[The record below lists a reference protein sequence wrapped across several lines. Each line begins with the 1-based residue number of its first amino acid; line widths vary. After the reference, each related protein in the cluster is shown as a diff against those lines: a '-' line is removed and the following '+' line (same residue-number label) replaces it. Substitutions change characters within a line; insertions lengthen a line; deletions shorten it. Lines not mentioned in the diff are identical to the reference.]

1 MNTEII
7 TIADR
12 NSRAAVQKAAAM
24 LDDGALVAF
33 PTETVYGIGC
43 KADPACIG
51 RLDEVKDRQLG
62 KRYSLH
68 IGSHAQLKRY
78 VPHMSLR
85 ARKLVHNALPG
96 PVTVIFELRPE
107 DIAHVQKE
115 LTPEVADLIYTDG
128 TLGVRYP
135 DHAVASAVLAQ
146 TRKPIVAP
154 SANPSAKEPAKTL
167 EQVRDYFDG
176 RLDAIIDTPGPNCTY
191 NQSSTVVKVGKFNI
205 DIVRQGV
212 ISASQIQAWSSLEIV
227 FVCTGNTCRSPM
239 AEAIC
244 RKYFADNLGCSID
257 ELPALGYK
265 ISSAGI
271 SSFSGAVASDHSA
284 SVCRENQ
291 VSLDG
296 HQSRP
301 LTLEVIEKSDL
312 IFTMSHSHWLRIVE
326 LDPLA
331 ERKCFLL
338 DENGDIAD
346 PIGFGVEV
354 YRQCFKQIEKAV
366 KRRMSEIL

>member
-7 TIADR
+7 EIEDR
-12 NSRAAVQKAAAM
+12 SSRAGIQKAASM
-24 LDDGALVAF
+24 LDAGALVAF
-33 PTETVYGIGC
+33 PTETVFGIGC
-43 KADPACIG
+43 KAEPDAVE
-51 RLDEVKDRQLG
+51 RLNEVKDRQLG

-68 IGSHAQLKRY
+68 IGTHAQLRQY

-85 ARKLVHNALPG
+85 AKKLVHNALPG

-107 DIAHVQKE
+107 DIARVQRE
-115 LTPEVADLIYTDG
+115 LTPPVADLIYTDG
-128 TLGVRYP
+128 TVGVRYP
-135 DHAVASAVLAQ
+135 DHAVAAAILSQ

-154 SANPSAKEPAKTL
+154 SANPSAQEPAKTL
-167 EQVRDYFDG
+167 EQVQNYFDG
-176 RLDAIIDTPGPNCTY
+176 RIDAIIDTPGPNCSY
-191 NQSSTVVKVGKFNI
+191 NQSSTVVKVGKLRI
-205 DIVRQGV
+205 DILRQGAV
-212 ISASQIQAWSSLEIV
+212 AASQIQAWSSLEIV

-239 AEAIC
+239 AEGIC
-244 RKYFADNLGCSID
+244 KKYFADNLGCSID
-257 ELPALGYK
+257 ELPDLGYK

-291 VSLDG
+291 VSLEG

-301 LTLEVIEKSDL
+301 LTLDLIEKSDL

-326 LDPLA
+326 TDPLA

-354 YRQCFKQIEKAV
+354 YRQCFKQIDKAV